1 MAESARDFS
10 DWLEGELRSDHAG
23 ETGAVWIYKGVLAA
37 RPQQSL
43 RQFCERHL
51 QTEEQH
57 LLKMNALLPHH
68 AQSILL
74 PLWRIAGFMTGFLP
88 ACFGQK
94 AVYKT
99 IAAVETFVET
109 HYQQQISHPA
119 LINAPDIRATLE
131 ACMQDEIDHKDEAA
145 KLAGPSQNLFI
156 DIWCWLVGAGS
167 RCAVQLARRL

>member
-1 MAESARDFS
+1 
-10 DWLEGELRSDHAG
+10 
-23 ETGAVWIYKGVLAA
+23 
-37 RPQQSL
+37 
-43 RQFCERHL
+43 
-51 QTEEQH
+51 
-57 LLKMNALLPHH
+57 MNALLPHH
-68 AQSILL
+68 AHSILL

-145 KLAGPSQNLFI
+145 KLAGPSQNLFT